1 VKKEGGGSY
10 TRFGGSGSGSGE
22 QFSIPEPQY
31 PNVDNAERA
40 VDIAHINLI
49 SDDEDEVQY
58 LGARR
63 TKTTSNSGIAPKS
76 LKPVRLMR
84 EEHRERVLLV
94 NTETTK
100 IKKEGDDDDMPIVD
114 EKRSSK
120 SAPKPREFQGVYQDT
135 DVQVKTEPGTTP
147 EPTGPPIIK
156 DSPDSKRKTQDAL
169 ASSTPMIVDSTP
181 DGEALAAAKERKA
194 RPPTKK
200 LTKKPVI
207 QTEEDRAEYHRHQE
221 DIRILTQELGG
232 MQGSQADDKGKGKA
246 KDTEGDV
253 AMDDATPPAS
263 DDKHG
268 RLYLFQ
274 FPPVLPELYNPAGPK
289 PRTLLQIKKEEEEAA
304 AKAKIKIEGKED
316 VAVTGAGS
324 KAKGKLKD
332 RVDLTGEPAP
342 AIKLE
347 EGVET
352 VEEKAKREAEDKKR
366 KSKKAEIVHEE
377 GYVGKLI
384 VRESGR
390 VELQWGGVTLLVGR
404 GAEAAFLTTG
414 VVIDST
420 QVGPVGS
427 DGPAQ
432 GKANGMGQIMGK
444 FVVTPDW
451 ESYASG
457 SR

>member
-1 VKKEGGGSY
+1 
-10 TRFGGSGSGSGE
+10 
-22 QFSIPEPQY
+22 
-31 PNVDNAERA
+31 
-40 VDIAHINLI
+40 VDIAHIDLI

-63 TKTTSNSGIAPKS
+63 TKATSNSGIASKS

-84 EEHRERVLLV
+84 EDHKERVLLV

-100 IKKEGDDDDMPIVD
+100 IKKEDDDDDMPIVD

-120 SAPKPREFQGVYQDT
+120 SAPKPREFQGVYHDT

-147 EPTGPPIIK
+147 EPTGPPAIK
-156 DSPDSKRKTQDAL
+156 DSPDSKRKSQDAL
-169 ASSTPMIVDSTP
+169 ASSTPMVVDSTP
-181 DGEALAAAKERKA
+181 EGEALAAVAAKERKA

-200 LTKKPVI
+200 LAKKPVI
-207 QTEEDRAEYHRHQE
+207 QTEEDRAEYHRYQE
-221 DIRILTQELGG
+221 DVRILTQELGG
-232 MQGSQADDKGKGKA
+232 LQGSQADDRGKGKGKG
-246 KDTEGDV
+246 KDAEGDV
-253 AMDDATPPAS
+253 AMDDATPAAN

-274 FPPVLPELYNPAGPK
+274 FPPVLPELYNPAGHK

-304 AKAKIKIEGKED
+304 AKAKIKTEGKED
-316 VAVTGAGS
+316 VAVAGSGS

-347 EGVET
+347 EDVET

-366 KSKKAEIVHEE
+366 KNKKAEIVHEE
-377 GYVGKLI
+377 GYVGKMI

-390 VELQWGGVTLLVGR
+390 VELQWGGITLLVGR

-420 QVGPVGS
+420 QVGPVGN

-451 ESYASG
+451 ESYAAG